1 MKKYLFIVILLLIIA
16 LISMGFIISRL
27 NSKLEIANNNIKSL
41 QNNKIELL
49 QTVDQLKTDTTR
61 IGQEFNKILDSLNI
75 KPKKVVEY
83 KYLKSKSSRVDT
95 IHLVDT
101 VFVEGFCL
109 DTIISSG
116 EWYSLNI
123 SMSYPGD
130 FIVNPSF
137 TSEKYI
143 ISHKKRETVNPPR
156 KFFLFRWF
164 QKKHTIIEI
173 EIIEKNP
180 YIKTEDYKYVEIL

>member
-83 KYLKSKSSRVDT
+83 KYLKSKSSRIDT

-116 EWYSLNI
+116 EWYNLNI

-143 ISHKKRETVNPPR
+143 ISHKKRETVNPPK

>member
-1 MKKYLFIVILLLIIA
+1 MKKYLIIVILILIIA
-16 LISMGFIISRL
+16 LMSMGIIISKL
-27 NSKLEIANNNIKSL
+27 SNSLDIANNNIKSL

-49 QTVDQLKTDTTR
+49 QTVSQLKADTTK
-61 IGQEFNKILDSLNI
+61 IGKEFNRILDSLDI

-83 KYLKSKSSRVDT
+83 KYLKSKSNKVDT

-101 VFVEGFCL
+101 IFVEDFCL
-109 DTIISSG
+109 DTLISKDN
-116 EWYSLNI
+116 WYSLRIN
-123 SMSYPGD
+123 MSYPSNV
-130 FIVNPSF
+130 IINPSF

-173 EIIEKNP
+173 DIIEKNP

>member
-1 MKKYLFIVILLLIIA
+1 M
-16 LISMGFIISRL
+16 SMGIIISKL
-27 NSKLEIANNNIKSL
+27 SNSLDIANNNIKSL

-49 QTVDQLKTDTTR
+49 QTVSQLKADTTK
-61 IGQEFNKILDSLNI
+61 IGKEFNRILDSLDI

-83 KYLKSKSSRVDT
+83 KYLKSKSNKVDT
-95 IHLVDT
+95 IRLVDT
-101 VFVEGFCL
+101 IFVEDFCL
-109 DTIISSG
+109 DTLISKDN
-116 EWYSLNI
+116 WYSLRVNLN
-123 SMSYPGD
+123 YPGD
-130 FIVNPSF
+130 IVINPSF
-137 TSEKYI
+137 ISEKYI

-173 EIIEKNP
+173 DIIEKNP

>member
-1 MKKYLFIVILLLIIA
+1 MKKYLIIVILILVIA
-16 LISMGFIISRL
+16 LMSMGIIISKL
-27 NSKLEIANNNIKSL
+27 SNSLDIANNNIKSL

-49 QTVDQLKTDTTR
+49 QTVSQLKADTTK
-61 IGQEFNKILDSLNI
+61 IGKEFNRILDSLDI

-83 KYLKSKSSRVDT
+83 KYLKSKSNKVDT
-95 IHLVDT
+95 IRLVDT
-101 VFVEGFCL
+101 IFVEDFCL
-109 DTIISSG
+109 DTLISKDD
-116 EWYSLNI
+116 WYSLRIN
-123 SMSYPGD
+123 MSYPSNV
-130 FIVNPSF
+130 IINPSF

-173 EIIEKNP
+173 DIIEKNP

>member
-116 EWYSLNI
+116 EWYNLNI

-143 ISHKKRETVNPPR
+143 ISHKKRETVNPPK

>member
-1 MKKYLFIVILLLIIA
+1 MKKYLIIVILILVIA
-16 LISMGFIISRL
+16 LMSMGIIISKL
-27 NSKLEIANNNIKSL
+27 SNSLDIANNNIKSL

-49 QTVDQLKTDTTR
+49 QTVSQLKADTTK
-61 IGQEFNKILDSLNI
+61 IGKEFNRILDSLDI

-83 KYLKSKSSRVDT
+83 KYLKSKSNKVDT
-95 IHLVDT
+95 IRLVDT
-101 VFVEGFCL
+101 IFVEDFCL
-109 DTIISSG
+109 DTLISKDN
-116 EWYSLNI
+116 WYSLRVNLN
-123 SMSYPGD
+123 YPGD
-130 FIVNPSF
+130 IVINPSF
-137 TSEKYI
+137 ISEKYI

-173 EIIEKNP
+173 DIIEKNP

>member
-83 KYLKSKSSRVDT
+83 KYLKSKSSKVDT
-95 IHLVDT
+95 IHLIDT

-116 EWYSLNI
+116 EWYNLNI

-130 FIVNPSF
+130 FIVNPTF

-143 ISHKKRETVNPPR
+143 ISHKKRETVNPPK

>member
-83 KYLKSKSSRVDT
+83 KYLKSKSSKVDT
-95 IHLVDT
+95 IHLIDT
-101 VFVEGFCL
+101 VFIEGFCL

-116 EWYSLNI
+116 EWYNLNI

-143 ISHKKRETVNPPR
+143 ISHKKRETVNPPK

>member
-116 EWYSLNI
+116 EWYNLNI